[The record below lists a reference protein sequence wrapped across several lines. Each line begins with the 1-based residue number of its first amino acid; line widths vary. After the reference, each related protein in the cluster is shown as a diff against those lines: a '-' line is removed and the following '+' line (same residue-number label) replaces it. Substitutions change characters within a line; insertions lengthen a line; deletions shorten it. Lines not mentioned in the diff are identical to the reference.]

1 MNQVSAQAPPTRG
14 LVVIAVAVVVGGLL
28 LAVAYDGGGS
38 GGGAAVSTDSGDD
51 ATTDTTA
58 PEVTASTAPSGG
70 REPAQVP
77 VYVANGSGAQ
87 GRAQAITDQ
96 LIAAGY
102 TAALPPGNAT
112 ETEISQVFFLPEYD
126 AEAAAVAA
134 ALSLG
139 ADRAVAMPATPPF
152 DGIPAEATVVV
163 QLGTDLAA

>member
-1 MNQVSAQAPPTRG
+1 MNQVSAPAPPTRG

-28 LAVAYDGGGS
+28 LAVAYDDGGS
-38 GGGAAVSTDSGDD
+38 GGAAVSTDSGDD
-51 ATTDTTA
+51 ASTDTTA

-96 LIAAGY
+96 LVAAGY
-102 TAALPPGNAT
+102 TAALPPGNAA
-112 ETEISQVFFLPEYD
+112 ETDISQVFYLPEYD

-139 ADRAVAMPATPPF
+139 ADRAVAMPNPPPF

-163 QLGTDLAA
+163 QVGTDLAG